1 MSSKGG
7 KGQKKSAFLSDM
19 GFDLDLDQVCLCSV
33 EAIKTFMLYSKTYV
47 KVIFLLLVS
56 VFNFLPLTEENH
68 LFSFEIVLESP

>member
-7 KGQKKSAFLSDM
+7 KGQKKSAFLRDM

-33 EAIKTFMLYSKTYV
+33 EAIRTFMLYSRTYV